1 MGQVPGNEVSNL
13 AGGYT
18 RKEHRDTG
26 GGFRQGQKA
35 SIHPSS
41 LLFIVEIEVEPSL
54 WRYWIDP
61 RMLSSD
67 VQRLAMGFDLAMEL
81 LWLVSMMILPQQN
94 GSFFLFSYY

>member
-1 MGQVPGNEVSNL
+1 MKSRTSPVV
-13 AGGYT
+13 T
-18 RKEHRDTG
+18 RVRNTG
-26 GGFRQGQKA
+26 TQGVGFGKDKK
-35 SIHPSS
+35 HPSTLSS

-61 RMLSSD
+61 RMLSSN